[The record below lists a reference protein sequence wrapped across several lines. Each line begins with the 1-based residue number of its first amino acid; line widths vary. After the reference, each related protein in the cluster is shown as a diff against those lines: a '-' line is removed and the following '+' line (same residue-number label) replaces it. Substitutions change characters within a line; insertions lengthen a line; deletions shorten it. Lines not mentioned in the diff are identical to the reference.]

1 MIYTMQVE
9 PREVLPPQFIERL
22 ERLLSPEMLAKVLPT
37 FAIRR
42 PTTLRV
48 NTIKSTKAE
57 IVQELSKLDIIFEE
71 VEWMSDAFVLP
82 GIPFETLGKLME
94 TEIYK
99 VGKIYVQNLSSMI
112 PPLILSPMPN
122 DKVLDIAA
130 APGSKT
136 TQMAAMVQNTGEIV
150 ANDLSQ
156 IRIYKLNANL
166 KGQGVINTKTVR
178 MPGQILW
185 RKYPEYFDRS
195 LVDVPCSLEGT
206 IQCDNPKSYEQWSVH
221 KVKFLSQ
228 RQKFLLRSAVTSTKL
243 GGTIVY
249 STCTLAPEEN
259 EEVISWILEKEEGNV
274 ELMPI
279 ELPGIE
285 TMDGITQWG
294 NGLPYDER
302 VAMCKRILPSEVM
315 EGFFVAKFRKIGSN
329 LNS

>member
-1 MIYTMQVE
+1 MIYIMQTQ
-9 PREVLPPQFIERL
+9 PRDILPPQFIERL
-22 ERLLSPEMLAKVLPT
+22 ERLLPPDQLENVIAT
-37 FAIRR
+37 FAARR
-42 PTTLRV
+42 PTSLRV
-48 NTIKSTKAE
+48 NTLKAT
-57 IVQELSKLDIIFEE
+57 SEE
-71 VEWMSDAFVLP
+71 VEQSLKELGLSATKVAFIANAYILEGVA
-82 GIPFETLGKLME
+82 FETLGILMKSE
-94 TEIYK
+94 LYTLGK
-99 VGKIYVQNLSSMI
+99 VYVQNLSSMI
-112 PPLILSPMPN
+112 PPLLLEPMPN
-122 DKVLDIAA
+122 EKVLDIAA

-136 TQMAAMVQNTGEIV
+136 TQMAAMMQNTGEIV

-166 KGQGVINTKTVR
+166 KGQGVSNTRTVR

-185 RKYPEYFDRS
+185 RKYPEYFDRA

-206 IQCDNPKSYEQWSVH
+206 MQCDNPKSYEQWSVH

-228 RQKFLLRSAVTSTKL
+228 RQKFLLRSAVTATKL

-259 EEVISWILEKEEGNV
+259 EEVISWILDKEAGNI
-274 ELMPI
+274 ELLPI

-285 TMDGITQWG
+285 TMDGVTQWG

-302 VAMCKRILPSEVM
+302 VVMCKRILPSALM

-329 LNS
+329 LVK

>member
-1 MIYTMQVE
+1 MQVE
-9 PREVLPPQFIERL
+9 PRDILPPQFIERL
-22 ERLLSPEMLAKVLPT
+22 ERLLPPDQLENVIAT
-37 FAIRR
+37 FASRR
-42 PTTLRV
+42 PTTFRV

-57 IVQELSKLDIIFEE
+57 IAQELSKLDIIFEE
-71 VEWMSDAFVLP
+71 VAWMSDAFVLP

-94 TEIYK
+94 SEIYK
-99 VGKIYVQNLSSMI
+99 EGKIYVQNLSSMI
-112 PPLILSPMPN
+112 PPLLLDPEPN
-122 DKVLDIAA
+122 EKVLDIAA

-136 TQMAAMVQNTGEIV
+136 TQMAAMMQNTGEIV

-166 KGQGVINTKTVR
+166 KGQGVSNTRTIR

-206 IQCDNPKSYEQWSVH
+206 MQCDNPKSYEQWSVH
-221 KVKFLSQ
+221 KIRFLSQ
-228 RQKFLLRSAVTSTKL
+228 RQKFLLRSAVTATKL

-259 EEVISWILEKEEGNV
+259 EEVISWILEKEAGSI
-274 ELMPI
+274 ELLPI

-285 TMDGITQWG
+285 TMDGVTQWG

-302 VAMCKRILPSEVM
+302 VAMCKRILPSSLM
-315 EGFFVAKFRKIGSN
+315 EGFFVAKLRKIQSN
-329 LNS
+329 LIS